1 MMDSVDDTT
10 ILVPDTQ
17 ADKAED
23 QRIDADAIILEEST
37 TNIIEKREENV
48 SVLIEKTFRSLI
60 GYIEKR
66 FHNLEDQVIGLQNIS
81 LPKNVGNL
89 ATSENGLHFDP
100 LKIGFQS

>member
-81 LPKNVGNL
+81 LPENVVNP

-100 LKIGFQS
+100 